1 MALQYDDIATNHMLY
16 ILYPLVGGYAVYSL
30 MYDRH
35 RSWYSWVLSSLTGFV
50 YTFGFIQVRW
60 PHVFGCCCWRAT
72 AATSLDDC
80 HPLRLPHDC
89 GAWRVALCRWYPSC
103 TSTTA

>member
-60 PHVFGCCCWRAT
+60 
-72 AATSLDDC
+72 AACIRLLLARHRC
-80 HPLRLPHDC
+80 HFSGRLPPF
-89 GAWRVALCRWYPSC
+89 ALAP
-103 TSTTA
+103 